1 MRCGRTTPEFIFD
14 RMLPAGCMTQ
24 ARQLAE
30 GLLLA
35 ATGFDFRLPEL
46 LSGSSRTQCVSPAAL
61 SGGLPTAS
69 LGGCRPNRPGATRL
83 SGSQLVRL
91 DPWLERVRRS
101 DVERKHSLPQ

>member
-1 MRCGRTTPEFIFD
+1 
-14 RMLPAGCMTQ
+14 MLPAGYMTQ

-46 LSGSSRTQCVSPAAL
+46 LSGSSRTQCVSPQQPAAL
-61 SGGLPTAS
+61 SGRLSTAS

>member
-14 RMLPAGCMTQ
+14 HMLPAGYMTQ

-46 LSGSSRTQCVSPAAL
+46 LSGSSRTQCVSPQPYPAA
-61 SGGLPTAS
+61 
-69 LGGCRPNRPGATRL
+69 C
-83 SGSQLVRL
+83 Q
-91 DPWLERVRRS
+91 
-101 DVERKHSLPQ
+101 PQAWAAAVPIARALRG